1 MYVDSSGLN
10 SPVEMETDGPLI
22 EDVLMLKKTVE
33 EEATQVN
40 ESFVYW
46 SLLKSV
52 AVTHLK
58 AWQCRP
64 WAEHWNQ

>member
-40 ESFVYW
+40 ESFVY
-46 SLLKSV
+46 
-52 AVTHLK
+52 
-58 AWQCRP
+58 
-64 WAEHWNQ
+64 